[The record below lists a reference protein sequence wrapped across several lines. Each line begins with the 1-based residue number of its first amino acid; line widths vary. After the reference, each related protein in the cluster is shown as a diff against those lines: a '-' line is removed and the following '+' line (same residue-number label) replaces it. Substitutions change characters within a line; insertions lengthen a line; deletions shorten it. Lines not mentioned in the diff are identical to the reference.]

1 MPPDVGRRRNSFED
15 HIAAGLIEH
24 AGHTNLV
31 FGNQARDARDF
42 DPQLGLNG
50 TELFTFIGATQQRA
64 WEALVGRHGDQPT
77 AQRKFKQR
85 VAQELNA
92 RGTVD
97 VLRHGV
103 TDLGVHL
110 RLAYFRPASGLNP
123 ELEALYAAN
132 RLTVCRQFAYEAE
145 SSRTIDLALL
155 VNGLLVATAELK
167 NAQTGQSIEDAVRQY
182 RVDRDPKNVALS
194 RRAVVHFAVD
204 TELVQMT
211 TRLAGQATRFL
222 PFNLGSP
229 NLGAGNPANPHGHRT
244 AYLWE
249 RVWQRDAWL
258 DLIARF
264 IHVEKPAKGS
274 KGPART
280 IFPRFHQ
287 WDAVRRLEED
297 ARVNGAGHNYLV
309 QHSAG
314 SGKSNTIA
322 WLAHRLSSLHDDSD
336 QAVFD
341 KVIVITDRRVLD
353 RQLQDTI
360 YQFEHTHGVVVRID
374 QDSRQLAEALQGVQA
389 RIIITTLQKFP
400 FVLEKVE
407 SLPARRYAVI
417 VDEAHSSQTG
427 DSARDLKLVLADA
440 TPEEEL
446 GAAEAED
453 RGLEL
458 PEASPAEEALGRAV
472 RARGRQAN
480 LSFFAFTATPKGK
493 TLELFGT
500 PDPQTAKPVPFHLY
514 PMKQAIEEGFIL
526 DVLANYTTYETYWR
540 IGKAIADD
548 PEYATA
554 KARRAIAR
562 FVSLHAVNLSQRAE
576 VIVEHFRQHVAGR
589 IDGRAK
595 AMVVTAS
602 RLHAVRYAKAL
613 RAYISQHGY
622 PGIGVLAAVSGTV
635 VDGGAD
641 WSESA
646 LNGFPESQTAERFD
660 SDEFQ
665 ILVVAEKYQTGF
677 DQPKLYA
684 MYVDRTLTGIA
695 AVQTLSRLNRTMEDK
710 DGTVV
715 LDFRNEADDIRA
727 AFEPYYGATTATP
740 TDPNLL
746 YDSRARLDEYGV
758 LRADE
763 IAQMTDLL
771 MAPPT
776 TTTHGRIHAA
786 LTPAVDRFHGDLDE
800 DRQEEFRDALDAF
813 VRTYAF
819 LSQLVNFGDT
829 ALERDYLFS
838 KALARMIR
846 RAPGEVIDL
855 GDEVE
860 LTHLRQEMAFE
871 GSIDLTDTEGV
882 VQTILDGAG
891 RQTEPDQDSLSSII
905 NQLNERYGLNLTEA
919 DALHL
924 DSVAEDLIADPQ
936 LQQQAA
942 ANSREN
948 FGIAFEK
955 RYTDALVQRLASNE
969 DLTYRVMGS
978 DELRADVIA
987 RYLPLIYGRA
997 RVANQEHCP
1006 IGELMGRPEDAHLEK
1021 KSSFRWDI
1029 VKGEKSKNIETATLK
1044 TVAAF
1049 LNSPE
1054 GGTLLIGVADDSEP
1068 LGLEADYLTLRK
1080 EGKDDADLFQLALH
1094 QAVMNAVGPAAAT
1107 NVGSQIH
1114 AVGGLDI
1121 CRVHVKPSSHPVH
1134 ATVTTVA
1141 KDGNHE
1147 KKSRFYVRMG
1157 NGTREISDEA
1167 EVQKFIAG
1175 RWGKAELPGPG

>member
-1 MPPDVGRRRNSFED
+1 MSVLDETHFED
-15 HIAAGLIEH
+15 HIAAWLIDH
-24 AGHTNLV
+24 ADHTNLV
-31 FGNQARDARDF
+31 FGNQAVEARDF
-42 DPQLGLNG
+42 DPHLGLNG
-50 TELFTFIGATQQRA
+50 TELFTFIGATQQKA
-64 WEALVGRHGDQPT
+64 WDALVERHGDQPT

-85 VAQELNA
+85 LAQELDA

-123 ELEALYAAN
+123 ELEALYDAN
-132 RLTVCRQFAYEAE
+132 RLTVCRQFAYAAD
-145 SSRTIDLALL
+145 SSKTIDLALL

-167 NAQTGQSIEDAVRQY
+167 NAQTRQSIEDAVRQY
-182 RVDRDPKNVALS
+182 RDDRDPKNLALS
-194 RRAVVHFAVD
+194 RRAVVHFALD

-211 TRLAGQATRFL
+211 TRLEGPATRFL
-222 PFNLGSP
+222 PFNLGRGAD
-229 NLGAGNPANPHGHRT
+229 LGAGNPPNPHGHRT

-264 IHVEKPAKGS
+264 IHIQKPEKGS
-274 KGPART
+274 TAPART

-287 WDAVRRLEED
+287 WDAVRRLELD
-297 ARVNGAGHNYLV
+297 ARVSGAGHNYLV

-322 WLAHRLSSLHDDSD
+322 WLAHRLSSLHDASD
-336 QAVFD
+336 AAVFD

-374 QDSRQLAEALQGVQA
+374 QDSKQLAEALQGVQA

-400 FVLEKVE
+400 FVMEKVE
-407 SLPARRYAVI
+407 NLPPRRYAVI

-446 GAAEAED
+446 RVAEAED
-453 RGLEL
+453 RGFVL
-458 PEASPAEEALGRAV
+458 PQASPAEQALARAV
-472 RARGRQAN
+472 RARTRQAN

-500 PDPQTAKPVPFHLY
+500 PDPDTGKPVPFHLY

-540 IGKAIADD
+540 ISKAIADD
-548 PEYATA
+548 PKYATD

-562 FVSLHAVNLSQRAE
+562 FVSLHAVNLAQRAE
-576 VIVEHFRQHVAGR
+576 VVVEHFRQHVAGR
-589 IDGRAK
+589 IDGQAK

-602 RLHAVRYAKAL
+602 RLHALRYARAL
-613 RAYISQHGY
+613 RTYIAQHGY
-622 PGIGVLAAVSGTV
+622 SGIGVLAAFSGTV
-635 VDGGAD
+635 TDGGAE
-641 WSESA
+641 WTESNV
-646 LNGFPESQTAERFD
+646 NGFPESQTAQRFD
-660 SDEFQ
+660 SSDFQ

-695 AVQTLSRLNRTMEDK
+695 AVQTLSRLNRTMDGK

-715 LDFRNEADDIRA
+715 LDFRNEAEDVQA
-727 AFEPYYGATTATP
+727 AFEPYYGATTANP

-746 YDSRARLDEYGV
+746 YDTRAALNEYGV
-758 LRADE
+758 LRQDE
-763 IAQMTDLL
+763 IERMTNLL
-771 MAPPT
+771 MAPATPSS
-776 TTTHGRIHAA
+776 HGRIHAA
-786 LTPAVDRFHGDLDE
+786 LQPAADRFHEDLDE
-800 DRQEEFRDALDAF
+800 DRQEGFRDALDRF

-819 LSQLVNFGDT
+819 LSQLVSFGD
-829 ALERDYLFS
+829 ALLERDYLFC

-846 RAPGEVIDL
+846 RAPGGQIDL
-855 GDEVE
+855 GEEVE
-860 LTHLRQEMAFE
+860 LSHLRQELTFE
-871 GSIDLTDTEGV
+871 GAIALKEREGE

-891 RQTEPDQDSLSSII
+891 KRVEPEQESLSTII
-905 NQLNERYGLNLTEA
+905 AQLNERYGLNLTDA
-919 DALHL
+919 DGLHL
-924 DSVAEDLIADPQ
+924 NAVAEDLVADPQ

-942 ANSREN
+942 ANTREN

-955 RYTDALVQRLASNE
+955 RYTDALVKRLASNE
-969 DLTYRVMGS
+969 DLTYRVMDS
-978 DELRADVIA
+978 DELKADVIA

-1006 IGELMGRPEDAHLEK
+1006 IGELVERPEDGHLEK
-1021 KSSFRWDI
+1021 KSTFRWDI

-1044 TVAAF
+1044 TIAAF
-1049 LNSPE
+1049 LNSAE
-1054 GGTLLIGVADDSEP
+1054 GGTLLIGVDDDHEP
-1068 LGLEADYLTLRK
+1068 VGLEADYLTLRK
-1080 EGKDDADLFQLALH
+1080 PGKDDADLFQLALH
-1094 QAVMNAVGPAAAT
+1094 QAVLNAVGAAAAT
-1107 NVGSQIH
+1107 SVSSQIH
-1114 AVGGLDI
+1114 TVGGASV
-1121 CRVHVKPSSHPVH
+1121 CRVHVKPSPHPAH

-1141 KDGNHE
+1141 KDGTHE
-1147 KKSRFYVRMG
+1147 KTSRFYVRIG
-1157 NGTREISDEA
+1157 NGTREMTDDA
-1167 EVQKFIAG
+1167 EQQKYIAG
-1175 RWGKAELPGPG
+1175 RWGKNGL

>member
-1 MPPDVGRRRNSFED
+1 MSVLSEAHFED
-15 HIAAGLIEH
+15 DIAGRLIEH

-31 FGNQARDARDF
+31 FGNQVLATREF
-42 DPQLGLNG
+42 DPHLGLNG
-50 TELFTFIGATQQRA
+50 TELFTFIGASQSQA
-64 WEALVGRHGDQPT
+64 WDTLVGRHGSQPT

-85 VAQELNA
+85 IAQELDV

-103 TDLGVHL
+103 TDLGVRF

-132 RLTVCRQFAYEAE
+132 RLTVCRQFAYEAD
-145 SSRTIDLALL
+145 SSKTIDLAIL

-167 NAQTGQSIEDAVRQY
+167 NPQTGQTIEDAVRQY
-182 RVDRDPKNVALS
+182 RQDRDPRNLALS
-194 RRAVVHFAVD
+194 RRAVVHFALD

-211 TRLAGQATRFL
+211 TRLAGPATRFL
-222 PFNLGSP
+222 PFNLGTP
-229 NLGAGNPANPHGHRT
+229 DLGAGNPRHPDGHRP
-244 AYLWE
+244 AYLGA

-264 IHVEKPAKGS
+264 IHVEKPEKGS
-274 KGPART
+274 KASART

-287 WDAVRRLEED
+287 WDAVRRLEKD
-297 ARVNGAGHNYLV
+297 ARLNGPGHNYLV

-322 WLAHRLSSLHDDSD
+322 WLAHRLSSLHDDAD
-336 QAVFD
+336 DAVFD

-374 QDSRQLAEALQGVQA
+374 QDSRQLADALQGVQA

-400 FVLEKVE
+400 FVLEKGE

-417 VDEAHSSQTG
+417 VDEAHYSQTG

-440 TPEEEL
+440 NPEEEL
-446 GAAEAED
+446 GAAEAAD

-458 PEASPAEEALGRAV
+458 PEASPAEEALRRAV
-472 RARGRQAN
+472 RARGKQAN

-500 PDPQTAKPVPFHLY
+500 PDPDTGKPVPFHLY

-540 IGKAIADD
+540 IGKAIAED
-548 PEYATA
+548 PKYATD

-589 IDGRAK
+589 IDGQAK

-602 RLHAVRYAKAL
+602 RLHALRYARAL

-622 PGIGVLAAVSGTV
+622 PGIGVLAAFSGTV
-635 VDGGAD
+635 ADGGAD
-641 WSESA
+641 WTESTI
-646 LNGFPESQTAERFD
+646 NGFPESQTAERFD

-695 AVQTLSRLNRTMEDK
+695 AVQTLSRLNRTMDGK
-710 DGTVV
+710 DGTIV
-715 LDFRNEADDIRA
+715 LDFRNDADNIRK
-727 AFEPYYGATTATP
+727 AFEPYYGTTTATP
-740 TDPNLL
+740 TDPNLR
-746 YDSRARLDEYGV
+746 YDTRARLDQYGV
-758 LRADE
+758 LREDE
-763 IAQMTDLL
+763 IARMTDLL

-776 TTTHGRIHAA
+776 NASHGRIHAA
-786 LTPAVDRFHGDLDE
+786 LGPAKDRFYADLDE
-800 DRQEEFRDALDAF
+800 ERREEFRDALDAF

-819 LSQLVNFGDT
+819 LSQLVNFGDET
-829 ALERDYLFS
+829 LERDYLFA

-855 GDEVE
+855 GEEVE
-860 LTHLRQEMAFE
+860 LTHLRQEMTFE
-871 GSIDLTDTEGV
+871 GAMTL
-882 VQTILDGAG
+882 
-891 RQTEPDQDSLSSII
+891 EPGGEIPPSLGGPGKRAEPELDSLSSII
-905 NQLNERYGLNLTEA
+905 EQLNERYGLNLTDA

-924 DSVAEDLIADPQ
+924 NAVAEDLIADPQ

-942 ANSREN
+942 ANTREN

-955 RYTDALVQRLASNE
+955 RYIDALVRRLASNE
-969 DLTYRVMGS
+969 DLTYRVMRS

-987 RYLPLIYGRA
+987 QYLPLIYGRA

-1006 IGELMGRPEDAHLEK
+1006 IGELIERPEDAHLEK
-1021 KSSFRWDI
+1021 KSTLRWDI
-1029 VKGEKSKNIETATLK
+1029 VRGEKSKAIETATLK
-1044 TVAAF
+1044 TIAAF
-1049 LNSPE
+1049 LNSAE
-1054 GGTLLIGVADDSEP
+1054 GGTLLIGVDDDSEP
-1068 LGLEADYLTLRK
+1068 LGLEPEYLTLRK
-1080 EGKDDADLFQLALH
+1080 DGKDDADLFQLALH
-1094 QAVMNAVGPAAAT
+1094 QAVLNAVGAAAAT
-1107 NVGSQIH
+1107 NVTSQVH
-1114 AVGGLDI
+1114 SVGGVDV
-1121 CRVHVKPSSHPVH
+1121 CRVHAKPSPHPVY

-1157 NGTREISDEA
+1157 NGTREIADET
-1167 EVQKFIAG
+1167 EREKFIAG
-1175 RWGKAELPGPG
+1175 RWGKGPVAVPDGTE